1 MITNHART
9 VINSFEKLKLPTKEA
24 KPTGSGMMSRSRPT
38 VQDMGNATQNQP
50 ALIAKEIYEHIKSAN
65 NRNKNGGDDGTIV

>member
-1 MITNHART
+1 
-9 VINSFEKLKLPTKEA
+9 
-24 KPTGSGMMSRSRPT
+24 MMSRSRPT

-65 NRNKNGGDDGTIV
+65 NSNKNGGDDGTIV